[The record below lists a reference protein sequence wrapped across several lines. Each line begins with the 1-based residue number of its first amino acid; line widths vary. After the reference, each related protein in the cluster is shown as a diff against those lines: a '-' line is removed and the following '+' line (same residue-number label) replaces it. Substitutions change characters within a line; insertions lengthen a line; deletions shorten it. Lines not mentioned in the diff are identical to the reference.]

1 MVLPVASL
9 ERRLVFFYSL
19 KLFNSGAHLLILA
32 EMTSP
37 EIDALP
43 RDIVVLMPVA
53 SCEQHSLHLPV
64 FTDSMIGEEVA
75 RRVHGLVPEEVLVLP
90 VQWLGYS
97 QHHIRYPG
105 TLSAVS
111 ETHLLLMM
119 DIVASVVG
127 YGFKKVL
134 IQNSH
139 GGNGANISVLLQRL
153 MERYGDDGVEFYSRW
168 AWAGN
173 ETLNSIRTL
182 GNGGSGHAGETET
195 SMVLAMRPELVRIDR
210 LAADGER
217 SGMRVEGVAS
227 YHRFDQR
234 TQHGG
239 VGDPRPATAEMGEQI
254 LQASAEEVAEHVQ
267 AIRALTPFA

>member
-1 MVLPVASL
+1 M
-9 ERRLVFFYSL
+9 
-19 KLFNSGAHLLILA
+19 ILA

-64 FTDSMIGEEVA
+64 FTDSMIGGEVA
-75 RRVHGLVPEEVLVLP
+75 LRVHERMPDDVLVLP

-105 TLSAVS
+105 TLSAIS

-119 DIVASVVG
+119 DIVASMVG
-127 YGFKKVL
+127 YGFKKIL

-153 MERYGDDGVEFYSRW
+153 MERYGDQEIEFYTRW
-168 AWAGN
+168 AWASG
-173 ETLNSIRTL
+173 ETLDRHREL
-182 GNGGSGHAGETET
+182 GGAGSGHAGETET
-195 SMVLAMRPELVRIDR
+195 SMIMALRPDLVRLDR
-210 LAADGER
+210 LDADGER
-217 SGMRVEGVAS
+217 EGMRVPGAS
-227 YHRFDQR
+227 SYYRFDQR
-234 TQHGG
+234 TRHGG
-239 VGDPRPATAEMGEQI
+239 VGDPRPSTAEHGQA
-254 LQASAEEVAEHVQ
+254 LLDASADEVAETVQ
-267 AIRALTPFA
+267 KIRALTPYA

>member
-1 MVLPVASL
+1 
-9 ERRLVFFYSL
+9 
-19 KLFNSGAHLLILA
+19 
-32 EMTSP
+32 MTSP
-37 EIDALP
+37 DIDALP

-75 RRVHGLVPEEVLVLP
+75 RRVDVLVPDDVLVLP

-119 DIVASVVG
+119 DIVSSVVG

-153 MERYGDDGVEFYSRW
+153 MERYGDDEIEFYSRW

-182 GNGGSGHAGETET
+182 GNVGSGHAGETET
-195 SMVLAMRPELVRIDR
+195 SIVMALRPDLVHADR
-210 LAADGER
+210 LAPDGER

-239 VGDPRPATAEMGEQI
+239 VGDPRPATAEMGERL
-254 LQASAEEVAEHVQ
+254 LQASAEEMVKHVR
-267 AIRALTPFA
+267 AIRALRPFG

>member
-1 MVLPVASL
+1 V
-9 ERRLVFFYSL
+9 
-19 KLFNSGAHLLILA
+19 IWA

-37 EIDALP
+37 EIDAQP
-43 RDIVVLMPVA
+43 RDTVVLVPVA

-64 FTDSMIGEEVA
+64 FTDSMIGAEVA
-75 RRVHGLVPEEVLVLP
+75 RRVHELVPDDVLVLP

-97 QHHIRYPG
+97 HHHIRYPG
-105 TLSAVS
+105 TLSAIS

-119 DIVASVVG
+119 DIVSSVVG
-127 YGFKKVL
+127 YGFKKIL

-153 MERYGDDGVEFYSRW
+153 MERYGDDGIEFYSRW

-173 ETLNSIRTL
+173 DALNALREL
-182 GNGGSGHAGETET
+182 GNAGSGHAGETET
-195 SMVLAMRPELVRIDR
+195 SMVLAMRPDLVRTDR
-210 LAADGER
+210 LDADGER
-217 SGMRVEGVAS
+217 PGMRVEGVAS

-239 VGDPRPATAEMGEQI
+239 VGDPRPATAEKGERL
-254 LQASAEEVAEHVQ
+254 LQASAQEIAEHVK
-267 AIRALTPFA
+267 AIRALRPFS

>member
-1 MVLPVASL
+1 
-9 ERRLVFFYSL
+9 
-19 KLFNSGAHLLILA
+19 
-32 EMTSP
+32 MTSP

-64 FTDSMIGEEVA
+64 FTDSMIGGDVA
-75 RRVHGLVPEEVLVLP
+75 RRVHELVPDEVLVLP

-105 TLSAVS
+105 TLSAIS

-119 DIVASVVG
+119 DIVTSVVG
-127 YGFKKVL
+127 YGFKKIL

-168 AWAGN
+168 AWASGGKLD
-173 ETLNSIRTL
+173 EIREL
-182 GNGGSGHAGETET
+182 GAGGSGHAGETEA
-195 SMVLAMRPELVRIDR
+195 SMMLAIRPDLVRMDQ

-217 SGMRVEGVAS
+217 PGMRVPGVAS

-234 TQHGG
+234 TKHGG
-239 VGDPRPATAEMGEQI
+239 VGDPRPATAEKGERL
-254 LQASAEEVAEHVQ
+254 LQASAVEAAEHVKQ
-267 AIRALTPFA
+267 IRALHPFGE